1 MKKNILIFI
10 FTLLLSSCSSGDF
23 FNENPVEGT
32 KGEPGLF
39 SKDSSKGIS
48 LSDILSGKDNQAGNI
63 NVNAYLWRA
72 SLNILSIAPL
82 ISTDALG
89 GTIISDWYVNKDII
103 NQRLKITA
111 FIIGSEL
118 RSDGIKIKVHI
129 QNFKNNNWSETYNDI
144 DLANKIEENILNEA
158 RNLRVNS
165 LNSK

>member
-10 FTLLLSSCSSGDF
+10 VTLLLTSCSSGDF
-23 FNENPVEGT
+23 FNNDPVEE
-32 KGEPGLF
+32 KKSEPGLF

-48 LSDILSGKDNQAGNI
+48 LSDILSGKDNEAGNI

-72 SLNILSIAPL
+72 SLDILSIAPL

-89 GTIISDWYVNKDII
+89 GTIISDWYVNKDIK
-103 NQRLKITA
+103 NQRLKMTA

-118 RSDGIKIKVHI
+118 RSDGIKVKVYI
-129 QNFKNNNWSETYNDI
+129 QKFKNNNWSETFTDI
-144 DLANKIEENILNEA
+144 NLANQIEENILNKA

>member
-1 MKKNILIFI
+1 MKKNVLIFI
-10 FTLLLSSCSSGDF
+10 FTLLLASCSTGEF
-23 FNENPVEGT
+23 FNGDPVEEMKGT
-32 KGEPGLF
+32 PGLF
-39 SKDSSKGIS
+39 SKDSSKGVN
-48 LSDILSGKDNQAGNI
+48 LSDILSGENNKAVNI

-89 GTIISDWYVNKDII
+89 GTIISDWYVNKDIK

-118 RSDGIKIKVHI
+118 RSDGIKVKVHI
-129 QNFKNNNWSETYNDI
+129 QNFKDNNWSETYSDI
-144 DLANKIEENILNEA
+144 NLANKIEENILNEA

>member
-1 MKKNILIFI
+1 MKKNILII
-10 FTLLLSSCSSGDF
+10 SLVLLLSSCSSLDF
-23 FNENPVEGT
+23 SNSTTDE
-32 KGEPGLF
+32 EPGKPGIF
-39 SKDSSKGIS
+39 TKDSSKGIS

-118 RSDGIKIKVHI
+118 RSDGIRVKVHI
-129 QNFKNNNWSETYNDI
+129 QNFKNNNWSETYSDI
-144 DLANKIEENILNEA
+144 NLANKIEENILNEA

>member
-1 MKKNILIFI
+1 MKKNILIFVV
-10 FTLLLSSCSSGDF
+10 TLLLSSCSSSDF
-23 FNENPVEGT
+23 FKENPVEET

-48 LSDILSGKDNQAGNI
+48 LSDILSGKDNEAGNI

-72 SLNILSIAPL
+72 SLDILSIAPL

-89 GTIISDWYVNKDII
+89 GTIISDWYINKDIK

-118 RSDGIKIKVHI
+118 RSDGIKVKVHI
-129 QNFKNNNWSETYNDI
+129 QNFKNNNWSETFTDI
-144 DLANKIEENILNEA
+144 NLANQIEENILNKA

>member
-10 FTLLLSSCSSGDF
+10 VTLLLSSCSSGDF
-23 FNENPVEGT
+23 FNDGPVEE
-32 KGEPGLF
+32 KKSKPGVF

-48 LSDILSGKDNQAGNI
+48 LSDILSGKDNEAGSI

-89 GTIISDWYVNKDII
+89 GTIISDWYINKDIK

-118 RSDGIKIKVHI
+118 RSDGIKVKVHI
-129 QNFKNNNWSETYNDI
+129 QNFKNNNWSETFTDI
-144 DLANKIEENILNEA
+144 NLANQIEENILNKA